1 MHVSDIV
8 YILVDNDTFVLLIL
22 LKFNST
28 WEILIALNLNIG
40 TFFFISILE
49 KTVSI
54 IRELYLAT
62 SKENNEVLVIN
73 FQIEIKEKT
82 KH

>member
-1 MHVSDIV
+1 MV
-8 YILVDNDTFVLLIL
+8 YTLVDDDAFVLLIL

-40 TFFFISILE
+40 TFFVISILE

-82 KH
+82 KR

>member
-1 MHVSDIV
+1 MV
-8 YILVDNDTFVLLIL
+8 YTLVDDDTFVLLIL

-40 TFFFISILE
+40 TFFVISILE

-82 KH
+82 KR

>member
-1 MHVSDIV
+1 MV
-8 YILVDNDTFVLLIL
+8 YTLVDNDAFVLLIL

-28 WEILIALNLNIG
+28 WEILIA
-40 TFFFISILE
+40 LE

-82 KH
+82 KR

>member
-1 MHVSDIV
+1 
-8 YILVDNDTFVLLIL
+8 
-22 LKFNST
+22 
-28 WEILIALNLNIG
+28 LIALNLNIG